1 MLNFELTRSRFRD
14 LTGTTLWEGADLNTP
29 YHFGLQLAELTRRPE
44 ESDAG
49 ETMSGRHYVAF
60 SFTAS
65 ANIFSRQHSDRVEVT
80 AQVSTL
86 FTLLLSV
93 LAFFRFA
100 KTQVENL
107 TDNAIMYLANKKKFP
122 VPKDVQHRVRV
133 LEERL
138 KDPLGSG
145 AVRSEQDGG
154 ATAAA
159 AAAGGAHGSQRR
171 QSRRLSMMLSR
182 EADVAAEAG
191 DIEMVSVPNP
201 MARHG
206 NRLDDGGAERG
217 KTSRTN
223 ETIELFRTEME
234 LMNVKLAQQQSEM
247 AQQRQ
252 HLEQRVEQQRQQLEQ
267 RVEQERQQVEQ
278 ERRQLEQRVEQ
289 QRQQID
295 RLMAIVESTTFST
308 AGRAGEDNTSHLPEG
323 WTALKSE
330 EGETY
335 YQKPDGS
342 VTWDLP

>member
-1 MLNFELTRSRFRD
+1 
-14 LTGTTLWEGADLNTP
+14 
-29 YHFGLQLAELTRRPE
+29 
-44 ESDAG
+44 
-49 ETMSGRHYVAF
+49 
-60 SFTAS
+60 
-65 ANIFSRQHSDRVEVT
+65 
-80 AQVSTL
+80 
-86 FTLLLSV
+86 
-93 LAFFRFA
+93 
-100 KTQVENL
+100 
-107 TDNAIMYLANKKKFP
+107 
-122 VPKDVQHRVRV
+122 
-133 LEERL
+133 
-138 KDPLGSG
+138 
-145 AVRSEQDGG
+145 
-154 ATAAA
+154 
-159 AAAGGAHGSQRR
+159 
-171 QSRRLSMMLSR
+171 MLSR

-223 ETIELFRTEME
+223 ETIELLRTEMD

-252 HLEQRVEQQRQQLEQ
+252 QNEEQRQQLEQRVEQRVEQQRQQLEQ

-278 ERRQLEQRVEQ
+278 ERQQLEQRVEQ

>member
-1 MLNFELTRSRFRD
+1 
-14 LTGTTLWEGADLNTP
+14 
-29 YHFGLQLAELTRRPE
+29 
-44 ESDAG
+44 
-49 ETMSGRHYVAF
+49 
-60 SFTAS
+60 
-65 ANIFSRQHSDRVEVT
+65 
-80 AQVSTL
+80 
-86 FTLLLSV
+86 
-93 LAFFRFA
+93 
-100 KTQVENL
+100 
-107 TDNAIMYLANKKKFP
+107 
-122 VPKDVQHRVRV
+122 
-133 LEERL
+133 
-138 KDPLGSG
+138 
-145 AVRSEQDGG
+145 
-154 ATAAA
+154 
-159 AAAGGAHGSQRR
+159 
-171 QSRRLSMMLSR
+171 MLSR
-182 EADVAAEAG
+182 EADVADEAG

-252 HLEQRVEQQRQQLEQ
+252 QNEEQRQQLEQ

-278 ERRQLEQRVEQ
+278 ERQQLEQRVEQ

-342 VTWDLP
+342 VTWDPP

>member
-1 MLNFELTRSRFRD
+1 
-14 LTGTTLWEGADLNTP
+14 
-29 YHFGLQLAELTRRPE
+29 
-44 ESDAG
+44 
-49 ETMSGRHYVAF
+49 
-60 SFTAS
+60 
-65 ANIFSRQHSDRVEVT
+65 
-80 AQVSTL
+80 
-86 FTLLLSV
+86 
-93 LAFFRFA
+93 
-100 KTQVENL
+100 
-107 TDNAIMYLANKKKFP
+107 
-122 VPKDVQHRVRV
+122 
-133 LEERL
+133 
-138 KDPLGSG
+138 
-145 AVRSEQDGG
+145 
-154 ATAAA
+154 
-159 AAAGGAHGSQRR
+159 
-171 QSRRLSMMLSR
+171 MMLSR

-252 HLEQRVEQQRQQLEQ
+252 QNEEQRQ
-267 RVEQERQQVEQ
+267 
-278 ERRQLEQRVEQ
+278 QLEQRVEQ

-308 AGRAGEDNTSHLPEG
+308 AGRTGEDNTSHLPEG

>member
-1 MLNFELTRSRFRD
+1 
-14 LTGTTLWEGADLNTP
+14 
-29 YHFGLQLAELTRRPE
+29 
-44 ESDAG
+44 
-49 ETMSGRHYVAF
+49 
-60 SFTAS
+60 
-65 ANIFSRQHSDRVEVT
+65 
-80 AQVSTL
+80 
-86 FTLLLSV
+86 
-93 LAFFRFA
+93 
-100 KTQVENL
+100 
-107 TDNAIMYLANKKKFP
+107 
-122 VPKDVQHRVRV
+122 
-133 LEERL
+133 
-138 KDPLGSG
+138 
-145 AVRSEQDGG
+145 
-154 ATAAA
+154 
-159 AAAGGAHGSQRR
+159 
-171 QSRRLSMMLSR
+171 MMLSR

-217 KTSRTN
+217 KTLLTH
-223 ETIELFRTEME
+223 ETIELLQTEVG
-234 LMNVKLAQQQSEM
+234 LLNAKLAQQQSEM

-252 HLEQRVEQQRQQLEQ
+252 HLEQRVEQQLEQ

>member
-1 MLNFELTRSRFRD
+1 
-14 LTGTTLWEGADLNTP
+14 
-29 YHFGLQLAELTRRPE
+29 
-44 ESDAG
+44 
-49 ETMSGRHYVAF
+49 
-60 SFTAS
+60 
-65 ANIFSRQHSDRVEVT
+65 
-80 AQVSTL
+80 
-86 FTLLLSV
+86 
-93 LAFFRFA
+93 
-100 KTQVENL
+100 
-107 TDNAIMYLANKKKFP
+107 
-122 VPKDVQHRVRV
+122 
-133 LEERL
+133 
-138 KDPLGSG
+138 
-145 AVRSEQDGG
+145 
-154 ATAAA
+154 
-159 AAAGGAHGSQRR
+159 
-171 QSRRLSMMLSR
+171 MLSR

-252 HLEQRVEQQRQQLEQ
+252 QNEQQRQQVEQERQQLEQRVEQQRQQLEQ

-289 QRQQID
+289 QRNQID
-295 RLMAIVESTTFST
+295 RLMAIVESATFST
-308 AGRAGEDNTSHLPEG
+308 VGRAGEDNTSHLPEG